1 MMAKLNGK
9 TIAFIGAGKLGE
21 TLIKGMLDAGLVSAE
36 QVVATVQHKASIER
50 VRTKLGVET
59 GTDNRAAVE
68 KADIVVLAVKP
79 QAIHALLA
87 ELHDVMT
94 PQQVL
99 ISVVAS
105 VPLKILE
112 AGLKNQ
118 VPVIRAMPNTPSMVN
133 AGMTAI
139 CGGRFTE
146 EHHLADAES
155 IFASVGRV
163 LRLDEKHFD
172 AVTGLSA
179 SGPAFIYIIIESLAE
194 GGVKAGLPRDVATEL
209 AAQTCLGAAK
219 MVMETHQ
226 HPAVLKDLVT
236 TPAGCTI
243 DGILKLEE
251 GGVRVTLIKAIV
263 EAAGRAK
270 TLIED
275 AENGSACCG

>member
-1 MMAKLNGK
+1 MTKFDGK

-21 TLIKGMLDAGLVSAE
+21 TLIKGMLDAGLVGRE
-36 QVVATVQHKASIER
+36 QIVATVQHNSSVTR
-50 VRTKLGVET
+50 VREKLGVEA
-59 GTDNRAAVE
+59 GIDNREAVQ
-68 KADIVVLAVKP
+68 KADIVVIAVKP
-79 QAIHALLA
+79 QAIHLLLN
-87 ELHDVMT
+87 ELRDLMT
-94 PQQVL
+94 PEQVL

-112 AGLKNQ
+112 AGLQNQ
-118 VPVIRAMPNTPSMVN
+118 VPVIRAMPNTPSRVT

-139 CGGRFTE
+139 CAGRYAE
-146 EHHLADAES
+146 DRHLEQADM
-155 IFASVGRV
+155 IFSSVGRV

-219 MVMETHQ
+219 MVMETGE

-263 EAAGRAK
+263 EAAGRAR